1 MKHAAAVTGGLSRDE
16 KKGLLTYVVYEV
28 DWVNVNG
35 SLRKVLGNHLE
46 DGSFQSVR
54 HVWP

>member
-1 MKHAAAVTGGLSRDE
+1 M
-16 KKGLLTYVVYEV
+16 YVVYEI
-28 DWVNVNG
+28 DKVNVNG
-35 SLRKVLGNHLE
+35 LLWKVLANHLE